1 MDWVSGAFLQQTK
14 RSCPLPLTDR
24 ASCTARAHRHTQQVQ
39 KFTSLKE
46 KKKKSTNQRK
56 KTKKQNPTE
65 SLKTLTA
72 VVLISVSFL
81 GRKKKKI
88 DTLKLCLSKGQGKPW
103 ILSNWL
109 KRWQRFIITLLV
121 VRGRGRSPCCA
132 LPQKERGEPCFP
144 LPLSLCW
151 SVLGGGGGNKK
162 KEKEKERK
170 AGAEGEKAN
179 ISREKKFW
187 CQIKVLLGG
196 NGPPSI
202 ESNSLL

>member
-151 SVLGGGGGNKK
+151 SVLGGGGG
-162 KEKEKERK
+162 E
-170 AGAEGEKAN
+170 
-179 ISREKKFW
+179 
-187 CQIKVLLGG
+187 
-196 NGPPSI
+196 
-202 ESNSLL
+202 